1 LKEEL
6 GLETELKPGASGV
19 YEVAVDGRV
28 VIKKQTL
35 AFPTEQEIVDAVAK
49 VLGS

>member
-1 LKEEL
+1 MEA
-6 GLETELKPGASGV
+6 ELKTGASGI

-35 AFPTEQEIVDAVAK
+35 AFPTEQEIVDAVSKA
-49 VLGS
+49 VGR

>member
-1 LKEEL
+1 MKDEL
-6 GLETELKPGASGV
+6 DLDAELMTGPSGS

-35 AFPTEQEIVDAVAK
+35 AFPTEQEVVDAVSKA
-49 VLGS
+49 LGR

>member
-1 LKEEL
+1 LKDEL
-6 GLETELKPGASGV
+6 DLEAELQTGPSGS

-35 AFPTEQEIVDAVAK
+35 AFPTEQEIVDAVSK
-49 VLGS
+49 VLPR